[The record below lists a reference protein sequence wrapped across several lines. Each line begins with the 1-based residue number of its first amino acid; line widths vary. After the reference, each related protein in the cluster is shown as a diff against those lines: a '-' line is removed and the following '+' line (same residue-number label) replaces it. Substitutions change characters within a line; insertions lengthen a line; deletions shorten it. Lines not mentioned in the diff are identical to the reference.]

1 MKREK
6 PVKEKKEKV
15 NKSGMKDWQKSLI
28 ILAVVGIVAYLLFS
42 YVILWGIIPSES
54 MAPTLEVGDYAIN
67 NGLAYVTHEP
77 QRGDII
83 IFEAHEKNMEGDTLI
98 KRIIGLPGDDIMFI
112 DGYVHING
120 QLVYEEYLDE
130 DVETN
135 CMYDFEVPEG
145 CYFVMGDNRENSL
158 DSRFWEDPFVKREE
172 IKGKM
177 ITKVPVVRLKKTVT
191 SIFNSIR
198 N

>member
-1 MKREK
+1 MIRKI
-6 PVKEKKEKV
+6 
-15 NKSGMKDWQKSLI
+15 GAGLKDWQKSLI
-28 ILAVVGIVAYLLFS
+28 ILALVGIVAYLLLS
-42 YVILWGIIPSES
+42 YVILWGVISSES
-54 MAPTLEVGDYAIN
+54 MEPTLKVGDYAIN
-67 NGLAYVTHEP
+67 NGLAYVGHEP

-98 KRIIGLPGDDIMFI
+98 KRIIGLPGDDVMFI
-112 DGYVHING
+112 DNHVYING
-120 QLVYEEYLDE
+120 QPIYEDYLDE
-130 DVETN
+130 DVKTD

-177 ITKVPVVRLKKTVT
+177 IMVIKSSKWK
-191 SIFNSIR
+191 FF
-198 N
+198 